1 MPFIGRDSELKSIN
15 AFLGNSSAPFRW
27 MLLYGS
33 GGVGKSRLAME
44 LCLLAQEEWHAGFLD
59 DYSREPDWPLWR
71 PMTPTLIVIDY
82 ASRDADRA
90 KRILGALASRK
101 AGDGDVR
108 RLDMPVRVIL
118 LERTSGGPWLDAIT
132 SADPRVKAARALDL
146 PMKAV
151 PDPWPFFEHVL
162 YAANKQL
169 PDKTTTLTALG
180 EMDPE
185 RRPLFAHFLAD
196 AIAAGRD
203 VHELDAGRLL
213 EDVIDRAREKFWRP
227 LVDDTKE
234 GDQRLARDE
243 LLLALATIA
252 GGLPVEKI
260 AALPKEFAFDWSLYR
275 HPALFSA
282 MTGLAAGDRVP
293 PLLPDI
299 VGEHFALTRLADPAL
314 SDSMRAKLFDVAWA
328 MNPLSTA
335 QFTVR
340 AHRDLPASPMLSW
353 LRRPPAA
360 PDFVRLLW
368 SRAGV
373 YLMAD
378 LPARDLAAACA
389 LLDEMRAVAEKSDKA
404 PLWEEWAKAALWEEW
419 AKAATNLMVHLGGHD
434 PGAARTL
441 LDDMRA
447 VAGKRDEA
455 GLWEPWVK
463 AAANLMIPLREH
475 DPEAAHSLLDGMR
488 AVAEKR
494 DEAALWEW
502 WAGAAFNFLNELRKR
517 DPSAAR
523 SLLDDMRAV
532 AEKRDEAALWE
543 PWAKAA
549 TNLIVHLCG
558 QDPSA
563 ACAILAD
570 MRAVAE
576 KRDEP
581 ALWEQWA
588 KAAFNFLKYLRGLD
602 PAAARA
608 LLDDMLAVSEKRD
621 EAALWEGWAKAATS
635 LMIDLRGRD
644 PSAARALLDDMRA
657 IADKRAEA
665 ALWEQWATA
674 ATNLMVDLRGRDPAA
689 ACALLDEMHAVTGK
703 RDGTALWKQWAM
715 AAANLM
721 VHLGGHDPAAAHA
734 LLDQMRAVAEKRE
747 EAVLW
752 EWWAKAATNLMVHLG
767 GCDLAAAHAL
777 LDQMRAVAEKRGEA
791 ALWEAWVGAAA
802 NLMRDLGQRDP
813 TRARALLDNTRL
825 VAEKRDETMLWR
837 AWAKAA
843 TNLMVHLGEQNSYG
857 RTSPSRR
864 RACRRGEA

>member
-1 MPFIGRDSELKSIN
+1 MELTEASRFIFGARTLPFIGRDSEFKSIN
-15 AFLGNSSAPFRW
+15 AFLGNCGAPFRW

-33 GGVGKSRLAME
+33 GGVGKSWLAME

-118 LERTSGGPWLDAIT
+118 LERTSGGPWLDAII
-132 SADPRVKAARALDL
+132 SADLRVKAARALDL

-162 YAANKQL
+162 HAANKPL
-169 PDKTTTLTALG
+169 PDKTATLAALG

-213 EDVIDRAREKFWRP
+213 DDVIDRAREKFWRP
-227 LVDDTKE
+227 LFDDTKE
-234 GDQRLARDE
+234 GNQRLARDE

-252 GGLPVEKI
+252 GGLPVERI
-260 AALPKEFAFDWSLYR
+260 AALPTEFAFDWSLYR

-299 VGEHFALTRLADPAL
+299 VGEHFALSRLADPAL
-314 SDSMRAKLFDVAWA
+314 SDGMRAKLFDVAWA

-335 QFTVR
+335 QFSVR
-340 AHRDLPASPMLSW
+340 AHRDLPTSPMLSW
-353 LRRPPAA
+353 LKRPPAGR
-360 PDFVRLLW
+360 DFARLFW

-378 LPARDLAAACA
+378 LPARDLAAARA
-389 LLDEMRAVAEKSDKA
+389 LLDDMRAVAEKSDEA
-404 PLWEEWAKAALWEEW
+404 PLLEEWAKAALWEEW
-419 AKAATNLMVHLGGHD
+419 AKAATNLMVALGGRD
-434 PGAARTL
+434 PAAARAL
-441 LDDMRA
+441 LDDIRT
-447 VAGKRDEA
+447 VAEKRDEA
-455 GLWEPWVK
+455 ALWEPWVK
-463 AAANLMIPLREH
+463 AAANLMIPLRGR
-475 DPEAAHSLLDGMR
+475 DPTAAHALLDDMR

-517 DPSAAR
+517 DPAAAR
-523 SLLDDMRAV
+523 NLLDDMRAV

-543 PWAKAA
+543 QWAKAA
-549 TNLIVHLCG
+549 TNLMVHLCG
-558 QDPSA
+558 QDPA
-563 ACAILAD
+563 AARNILDD
-570 MRAVAE
+570 MRVVAE

-588 KAAFNFLKYLRGLD
+588 KAAFNFLKYLRGRE
-602 PAAARA
+602 PAAACA
-608 LLDDMLAVSEKRD
+608 LLDDMRAVAEKSD

-644 PSAARALLDDMRA
+644 PAAARDLLEDMRA
-657 IADKRAEA
+657 IADKRDEP
-665 ALWEQWATA
+665 ALREQWATA
-674 ATNLMVDLRGRDPAA
+674 ATNLTVDLRGRDPAA
-689 ACALLDEMHAVTGK
+689 ACALLDEMRGVTGK
-703 RDGTALWKQWAM
+703 HDEAALWKQWAM
-715 AAANLM
+715 AAANLV
-721 VHLGGHDPAAAHA
+721 VHIAGRGPAAALA
-734 LLDQMRAVAEKRE
+734 LLDDICAIADKRDE
-747 EAVLW
+747 PALREQ
-752 EWWAKAATNLMVHLG
+752 WAKAATNLMAHLG
-767 GCDLAAAHAL
+767 GRDPAAARVL
-777 LDQMRAVAEKRGEA
+777 LDDMRAVAESEEAVLWEQWAKAATNLIVHLRGPDPAAARVVLDEMRAVAEKRQDTVLQWIKA
-791 ALWEAWVGAAA
+791 TL
-802 NLMRDLGQRDP
+802 NLR
-813 TRARALLDNTRL
+813 
-825 VAEKRDETMLWR
+825 
-837 AWAKAA
+837 
-843 TNLMVHLGEQNSYG
+843 
-857 RTSPSRR
+857 
-864 RACRRGEA
+864 

>member
-1 MPFIGRDSELKSIN
+1 MLRWLPGISRQTQALDPNSDFMQALGLAWAQSKAEQKVATRFVVAEDDWIVGPVSAKGSSPIDAAVVAGGHVDVVKPTSAEAGSFLVAKAFLLDESWRPSGVESDWQPPVLRFKQLELTEASRFIFGARALPFIGRDSELKSIN

-118 LERTSGGPWLDAIT
+118 LERTSGGPWLDAII

-227 LVDDTKE
+227 LFDDTKE

-335 QFTVR
+335 QFSVR

-360 PDFVRLLW
+360 PDFARLLW

-404 PLWEEWAKAALWEEW
+404 PLWEEW

-463 AAANLMIPLREH
+463 AAANLMIPLRGR

-558 QDPSA
+558 QDPVS
-563 ACAILAD
+563 
-570 MRAVAE
+570 RARHPRRHA
-576 KRDEP
+576 
-581 ALWEQWA
+581 
-588 KAAFNFLKYLRGLD
+588 
-602 PAAARA
+602 
-608 LLDDMLAVSEKRD
+608 
-621 EAALWEGWAKAATS
+621 
-635 LMIDLRGRD
+635 RGRRK
-644 PSAARALLDDMRA
+644 ARR
-657 IADKRAEA
+657 
-665 ALWEQWATA
+665 
-674 ATNLMVDLRGRDPAA
+674 
-689 ACALLDEMHAVTGK
+689 ACALG
-703 RDGTALWKQWAM
+703 AM
-715 AAANLM
+715 
-721 VHLGGHDPAAAHA
+721 
-734 LLDQMRAVAEKRE
+734 
-747 EAVLW
+747 
-752 EWWAKAATNLMVHLG
+752 
-767 GCDLAAAHAL
+767 
-777 LDQMRAVAEKRGEA
+777 GESG
-791 ALWEAWVGAAA
+791 LQFFEISS
-802 NLMRDLGQRDP
+802 
-813 TRARALLDNTRL
+813 RARPRSRARPARRHARRL
-825 VAEKRDETMLWR
+825 R
-837 AWAKAA
+837 
-843 TNLMVHLGEQNSYG
+843 
-857 RTSPSRR
+857 
-864 RACRRGEA
+864 EAR